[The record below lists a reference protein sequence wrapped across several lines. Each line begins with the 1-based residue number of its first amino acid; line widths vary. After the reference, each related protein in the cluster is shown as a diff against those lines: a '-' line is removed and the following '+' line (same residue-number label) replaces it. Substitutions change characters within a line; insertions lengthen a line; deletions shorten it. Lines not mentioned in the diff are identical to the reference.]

1 MLDIFPP
8 KPKDKDTYK
17 GDSGTSAKSDNYL
30 TSAEKSLL
38 SDLLKVRA
46 ATVVSFKIETDRVG
60 EADLQRKLVELKDK
74 GYIKVNKQKNYEIFT
89 PTWKTR
95 WLRVNGIL

>member
-1 MLDIFPP
+1 MLDIFPS
-8 KPKDKDTYK
+8 KSKDK

-38 SDLLKVRA
+38 SDLLKVNA
-46 ATVVSFKIETDRVG
+46 ATVLSFEIETDRIG
-60 EADLQRKLVELKDK
+60 EANLQDKLEKLADK
-74 GYIKVNKQKNYEIFT
+74 GYIKVKKEESYKIFT

>member
-1 MLDIFPP
+1 MP
-8 KPKDKDTYK
+8 KTTDT
-17 GDSGTSAKSDNYL
+17 NYL

-38 SDLLKVRA
+38 SDLLKVNA
-46 ATVVSFKIETDRVG
+46 ATVLSFEIETDRIG
-60 EADLQRKLVELKDK
+60 EADLQDKLEKLADK
-74 GYIKVNKQKNYEIFT
+74 GYIKINEEESYKIFT

>member
-8 KPKDKDTYK
+8 GPKDKDGY
-17 GDSGTSAKSDNYL
+17 DCRESSAKSDNDL
-30 TSAEKSLL
+30 NSEEKSLL

-46 ATVVSFKIETDRVG
+46 ATGLSFKIETDRVG
-60 EADLQRKLVELKDK
+60 EANLQDKLEKLADK
-74 GYIKVNKQKNYEIFT
+74 GYISVSTQKNYKIFA

>member
-1 MLDIFPP
+1 MA
-8 KPKDKDTYK
+8 KTTDT
-17 GDSGTSAKSDNYL
+17 NYL

-38 SDLLKVRA
+38 SDLLKVNA
-46 ATVVSFKIETDRVG
+46 ATVLSFEIETDRIG
-60 EADLQRKLVELKDK
+60 EANLQDKLEKLAEK
-74 GYIKVNKQKNYEIFT
+74 GYISVSEQESYKIFA

>member
-1 MLDIFPP
+1 MLDIFTP
-8 KPKDKDTYK
+8 KSKDNDTYK
-17 GDSGTSAKSDNYL
+17 GDSETSAKSDNYL
-30 TSAEKSLL
+30 TSEEKSLL

-60 EADLQRKLVELKDK
+60 EADLQDKLEKLAEK
-74 GYIKVNKQKNYEIFT
+74 GYISVSEQENYKIFT

>member
-1 MLDIFPP
+1 MLDIFPS
-8 KPKDKDTYK
+8 KSKDK

-46 ATVVSFKIETDRVG
+46 ATALSFEIETDRIG
-60 EADLQRKLVELKDK
+60 EADLQDKLEKLAEK
-74 GYIKVNKQKNYEIFT
+74 GYIKVNEEESYKIFT

>member
-1 MLDIFPP
+1 MLDIFPS
-8 KPKDKDTYK
+8 KPKDKDGYDYRK
-17 GDSGTSAKSDNYL
+17 PSAEPDNYL

-46 ATVVSFKIETDRVG
+46 ATALSFEIETDRIG
-60 EADLQRKLVELKDK
+60 EADLQDKLEKLADK
-74 GYIKVNKQKNYEIFT
+74 GYIKVNEEESYKIFT

-95 WLRVNGIL
+95 RLRINGIL

>member
-1 MLDIFPP
+1 MLDIFPS
-8 KPKDKDTYK
+8 KSKDK

-38 SDLLKVRA
+38 SDLLKVNA
-46 ATVVSFKIETDRVG
+46 ATVLSFEIETDRIG
-60 EADLQRKLVELKDK
+60 EANLQDKLEKLADE
-74 GYIKVNKQKNYEIFT
+74 GYIKVNEEESYKIFT

>member
-1 MLDIFPP
+1 MA
-8 KPKDKDTYK
+8 KTTDTY
-17 GDSGTSAKSDNYL
+17 YL
-30 TSAEKSLL
+30 TSEEKSLL

-46 ATVVSFKIETDRVG
+46 ATALSFEIETDRVG
-60 EADLQRKLVELKDK
+60 EADLQDKLEKLAEK
-74 GYIKVNKQKNYEIFT
+74 GYIYISVSEQENYKIFT

>member
-1 MLDIFPP
+1 M
-8 KPKDKDTYK
+8 
-17 GDSGTSAKSDNYL
+17 
-30 TSAEKSLL
+30 

-46 ATVVSFKIETDRVG
+46 ATVLSFEIETDRIG
-60 EADLQRKLVELKDK
+60 EANLQDKLEKLADK
-74 GYIKVNKQKNYEIFT
+74 GYIKVNEEESYKIFT

>member
-8 KPKDKDTYK
+8 KL
-17 GDSGTSAKSDNYL
+17 SAKSDNYL
-30 TSAEKSLL
+30 TSEEKSLL
-38 SDLLKVRA
+38 SDLLKVNA
-46 ATVVSFKIETDRVG
+46 ATVLSFEIETDRIG
-60 EADLQRKLVELKDK
+60 EANLQDKLEKLADK
-74 GYIKVNKQKNYEIFT
+74 GYIKVNEEESYKIFT

>member
-8 KPKDKDTYK
+8 KPKDKDGYDYRK
-17 GDSGTSAKSDNYL
+17 PSAGPDNYL

-46 ATVVSFKIETDRVG
+46 ATALSFEIETDRIG
-60 EADLQRKLVELKDK
+60 EADLQDKLEKLAEK
-74 GYIKVNKQKNYEIFT
+74 GYISVSEQENYKIFT

>member
-8 KPKDKDTYK
+8 KSKGKDVYDYRKP
-17 GDSGTSAKSDNYL
+17 SAEPDNYL

-46 ATVVSFKIETDRVG
+46 ATALSFEIETDRIG
-60 EADLQRKLVELKDK
+60 EADLQDKLEKLAEK
-74 GYIKVNKQKNYEIFT
+74 GYISVSEQENYKIFT

>member
-1 MLDIFPP
+1 MLDIFTP
-8 KPKDKDTYK
+8 KSKDNDTYK

-30 TSAEKSLL
+30 TSEEKSLL

-74 GYIKVNKQKNYEIFT
+74 GYIKVNEEESYKIFT

>member
-1 MLDIFPP
+1 MLDIFPS
-8 KPKDKDTYK
+8 KSKDNDTYK

-38 SDLLKVRA
+38 SDLLKVNA
-46 ATVVSFKIETDRVG
+46 ATVLSFEIETDRIG
-60 EADLQRKLVELKDK
+60 EADLQDKLEKLADK
-74 GYIKVNKQKNYEIFT
+74 GYIKVNEEESYKIFT

-95 WLRVNGIL
+95 WLRVHGIV

>member
-1 MLDIFPP
+1 MLDIFPS
-8 KPKDKDTYK
+8 KPKDKDGYDYRK
-17 GDSGTSAKSDNYL
+17 PSAEPDNYL

-46 ATVVSFKIETDRVG
+46 ATALSFEIETDRIG
-60 EADLQRKLVELKDK
+60 EADLQDKLEKLADK
-74 GYIKVNKQKNYEIFT
+74 GYISVSEQENYKIFT

>member
-1 MLDIFPP
+1 MLDIFPS
-8 KPKDKDTYK
+8 KSKDNDTYK

-30 TSAEKSLL
+30 TSGFE
-38 SDLLKVRA
+38 
-46 ATVVSFKIETDRVG
+46 IETDRIG
-60 EADLQRKLVELKDK
+60 EANLQDKLEKLADK
-74 GYIKVNKQKNYEIFT
+74 GYIKVNEEESYKIFT

>member
-1 MLDIFPP
+1 MA
-8 KPKDKDTYK
+8 KTTDTY
-17 GDSGTSAKSDNYL
+17 YL

-46 ATVVSFKIETDRVG
+46 ATALSFEIETDRIG
-60 EADLQRKLVELKDK
+60 EADLQDKLEKLAEK
-74 GYIKVNKQKNYEIFT
+74 GYISVSEQENYKIFT

-95 WLRVNGIL
+95 WLRVNGILDLLHNFFMV

>member
-1 MLDIFPP
+1 MLDIFPF
-8 KPKDKDTYK
+8 KSKDK

-38 SDLLKVRA
+38 SDLLKVNA
-46 ATVVSFKIETDRVG
+46 ATVLSFEIETDRIG
-60 EADLQRKLVELKDK
+60 EANLQDKLEKLAEK
-74 GYIKVNKQKNYEIFT
+74 GYIKVNEEESYKIFT

-95 WLRVNGIL
+95 QLRINGIL

>member
-1 MLDIFPP
+1 MLDIFPS
-8 KPKDKDTYK
+8 KSKDK

-46 ATVVSFKIETDRVG
+46 ATALSFEIETDRIG
-60 EADLQRKLVELKDK
+60 EADLQDKLEKLADK
-74 GYIKVNKQKNYEIFT
+74 GYIKVNEEESYKIFT
-89 PTWKTR
+89 TTWKTR

>member
-1 MLDIFPP
+1 MLDIFPS
-8 KPKDKDTYK
+8 KPKDKDGYDYRK
-17 GDSGTSAKSDNYL
+17 PSAEPDNYL

-46 ATVVSFKIETDRVG
+46 ATALSFEIETDRIG
-60 EADLQRKLVELKDK
+60 EADLQDKLEKLADK
-74 GYIKVNKQKNYEIFT
+74 GYIKVNKEESYKIFT

-95 WLRVNGIL
+95 RLRINGIL

>member
-1 MLDIFPP
+1 MLDIFPS
-8 KPKDKDTYK
+8 KPKDKDGYDYRK
-17 GDSGTSAKSDNYL
+17 PSAEPDNYL

-46 ATVVSFKIETDRVG
+46 ATALSFEIETDRIG
-60 EADLQRKLVELKDK
+60 EADLQDKLEKLAEK
-74 GYIKVNKQKNYEIFT
+74 GYISVSEQENYKIFT

-95 WLRVNGIL
+95 RLRINGIL

>member
-8 KPKDKDTYK
+8 KPKDKDGYDYRK
-17 GDSGTSAKSDNYL
+17 PSAGPDNYL

-46 ATVVSFKIETDRVG
+46 ATALSFEIETDRVG
-60 EADLQRKLVELKDK
+60 EADLQDKLEKLAEK
-74 GYIKVNKQKNYEIFT
+74 GYISVSEQENYKIFT

>member
-1 MLDIFPP
+1 MLDIFTP
-8 KPKDKDTYK
+8 KSKDNDTYK

-30 TSAEKSLL
+30 TSEEKSLL

-46 ATVVSFKIETDRVG
+46 ATALSFEIETDRIG
-60 EADLQRKLVELKDK
+60 EADLQDKLEKLAEK
-74 GYIKVNKQKNYEIFT
+74 GYISVSEQENYKIFT

>member
-1 MLDIFPP
+1 MLDIFPS
-8 KPKDKDTYK
+8 KSKDK

-38 SDLLKVRA
+38 SDLLKVNA
-46 ATVVSFKIETDRVG
+46 ATVLSFEIETDRIG
-60 EADLQRKLVELKDK
+60 EANLQDKLEKLADK
-74 GYIKVNKQKNYEIFT
+74 GYIKVNEEESYKIFT

>member
-1 MLDIFPP
+1 MLDIFPS
-8 KPKDKDTYK
+8 KSKDK

-30 TSAEKSLL
+30 TSEEKSLL

-46 ATVVSFKIETDRVG
+46 ATALSFEIETDRIG
-60 EADLQRKLVELKDK
+60 EADLQDKLEKLAEK
-74 GYIKVNKQKNYEIFT
+74 GYISVSEQENYKIFT

>member
-1 MLDIFPP
+1 MLDIFPS
-8 KPKDKDTYK
+8 KPKDKDGYDYRK
-17 GDSGTSAKSDNYL
+17 PSAGPDNYL

-46 ATVVSFKIETDRVG
+46 ATALSFEIETDRIG
-60 EADLQRKLVELKDK
+60 EADLQDKLEKLAEK
-74 GYIKVNKQKNYEIFT
+74 GYISVSEQENYKIFT

>member
-8 KPKDKDTYK
+8 KSKGKDVY
-17 GDSGTSAKSDNYL
+17 DSSEPSAKSDNYL

-46 ATVVSFKIETDRVG
+46 ATALSFEIETDRIG
-60 EADLQRKLVELKDK
+60 EADLQDKLEKLADK
-74 GYIKVNKQKNYEIFT
+74 GYIKVNKEESYKIFT

>member
-1 MLDIFPP
+1 MLDIFPS
-8 KPKDKDTYK
+8 KPKDKDGYDYRK
-17 GDSGTSAKSDNYL
+17 PSAEPDNYL

-46 ATVVSFKIETDRVG
+46 ATALSFEIETDRIG
-60 EADLQRKLVELKDK
+60 EADLQDKLEKLAEK
-74 GYIKVNKQKNYEIFT
+74 GYISVSEQENYKIFT

>member
-8 KPKDKDTYK
+8 KPKDKDGYDYRK
-17 GDSGTSAKSDNYL
+17 PSAEPDNYL

-46 ATVVSFKIETDRVG
+46 ATALSFEIETDRIG
-60 EADLQRKLVELKDK
+60 EADLQDKLEKLAEK
-74 GYIKVNKQKNYEIFT
+74 GYISVSEQENYKIFT

>member
-1 MLDIFPP
+1 MA
-8 KPKDKDTYK
+8 KTTDT
-17 GDSGTSAKSDNYL
+17 NYL

-46 ATVVSFKIETDRVG
+46 ATALSFEIETDRIG
-60 EADLQRKLVELKDK
+60 EADLQDKLEKLADK
-74 GYIKVNKQKNYEIFT
+74 GYIKVNEEESYKIFT

-95 WLRVNGIL
+95 QLRINGIL

>member
-1 MLDIFPP
+1 MA
-8 KPKDKDTYK
+8 KTTDTY
-17 GDSGTSAKSDNYL
+17 YL

-46 ATVVSFKIETDRVG
+46 ATALSFEIETDRIG
-60 EADLQRKLVELKDK
+60 EADLQDKLEKLAEK
-74 GYIKVNKQKNYEIFT
+74 GYIYISVSEQENYKIFT